1 MVNTRKILGAIT
13 AAVLAVSL
21 CGCKVDFGTNNE
33 ESSDTT
39 LAFTAATLNYGV
51 EPRADVIVAQA
62 TKGDG
67 ADELQ
72 INYEEFRK
80 EYMYYLV
87 NSGITDDSASADV
100 AERCKS
106 YRSTL
111 INSLVNEQVIL
122 AKAKELGFYELTAEE
137 QQAVDEEF
145 ENKTAQQVKNYG
157 EQVALAASSDGYEMT
172 EEEKDLVGNKKLDDL
187 LDACKMTRYDIK
199 WWAQSSKISNK
210 LQEELGKSVTR
221 ADAEKEFKD
230 VQKYAEELYRSST
243 SDYEQQGFAQVWLPE
258 GSRLIKHVLLEFEGD
273 AYSEITALRRE
284 GKNDEADKL
293 REQKAKELKSKQEE
307 IEKKL
312 DEGANIDDLIKEYSA
327 DAEGSALSP
336 EGYTVFPNGT
346 SYMEEFQKAAFVPE
360 KIGDRALCVTDYGI
374 HIILYAGNASLD
386 PDAVKYY
393 TDYIEEQLKYSAFW
407 EKVDEWLA
415 EYDFEINYEAL
426 RIDAPVS

>member
-21 CGCKVDFGTNNE
+21 CGCKVDFGANN
-33 ESSDTT
+33 ESSDAVP
-39 LAFTAATLNYGV
+39 AFTAATLNYGV
-51 EPRADVIVAQA
+51 EPRADVIVAQSA
-62 TKGDG
+62 KGDG
-67 ADELQ
+67 AEEIL
-72 INYEEFRK
+72 ISYEKFRK

-87 NSGITDDSASADV
+87 NSGITDDSASADI

-111 INSLVNEQVIL
+111 IYSLINEQVIL

-137 QQAVDEEF
+137 LQAIDEEF
-145 ENKTAQQVKNYG
+145 ESKTAQQVKNYG

-172 EEEKDLVGNKKLDDL
+172 EEEKTLVGNKQLDDL
-187 LDACKMTRYDIK
+187 LAACKMTRYDIK
-199 WWAQSSKISNK
+199 WWAQCSKISNK

-230 VQKYAEELYRSST
+230 VQKYAEELYNTNT
-243 SDYEQQGFAQVWLPE
+243 SAYEQQGFSQVWLPE

-284 GKNDEADKL
+284 EKNDEADKL

-312 DEGANIDDLIKEYSA
+312 DGGANIDDLIKEYSA
-327 DAEGSALSP
+327 DAEGSAMSP
-336 EGYTVFPNGT
+336 EGYTVIPNGT
-346 SYMEEFQKAAFVPE
+346 NYMKEFQEAAFVPE
-360 KIGDRALCVTDYGI
+360 KIGDRTVCVTDYGI

-386 PDAVKYY
+386 KDAVKYY
-393 TDYIEEQLKYSAFW
+393 TDYIEEQLKYNAFR
-407 EKVDEWLA
+407 EKVGEWLA

-426 RIDAPVS
+426 RIDAPVSE